1 MLAKKMLD
9 KLNDQLNF
17 EFYSSNIYLQ
27 MAAWAENNKYA
38 GAAEYLKKQAHEE
51 LAHMMKIFNYINET
65 GSMALVGKIDAP
77 KTTYKS
83 IQDVFIIILD
93 HERIVTKRIYEISQ
107 MAWNDKDL
115 TTFNFMQWFI
125 GEQHEEETQF
135 QGILDKFEFIGSDKR
150 GLFMI
155 DQELGSM
162 AASRPDLLTIQE

>member
-1 MLAKKMLD
+1 MLKKKILD

-27 MAAWAENNKYA
+27 MSAWAENNKYA
-38 GAAEYLKKQAHEE
+38 GSAAYLKKQAQEE
-51 LAHMMKIFNYINET
+51 LVHMTKIFDYINET
-65 GSMALVGKIDAP
+65 GSMAVIGKIEAP
-77 KTTYKS
+77 KINYKS
-83 IQDVFIIILD
+83 IYETFKIILD
-93 HERIVTKRIYEISQ
+93 HEKIVTKRIHEISQ
-107 MAWNDKDL
+107 IAWTDKDL

-125 GEQHEEETQF
+125 AEQHEEEKQF

-162 AASRPDLLTIQE
+162 AAARPDLFAVTE